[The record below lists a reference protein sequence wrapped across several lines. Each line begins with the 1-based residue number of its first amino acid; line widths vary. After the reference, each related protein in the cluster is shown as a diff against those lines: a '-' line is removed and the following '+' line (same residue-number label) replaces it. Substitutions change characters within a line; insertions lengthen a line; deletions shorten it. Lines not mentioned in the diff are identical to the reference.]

1 MTHHLRKVA
10 LTEQNRGKSLFEST
24 FEQTEKFKVS
34 HFPCHSNKQDIFL
47 ITCHF
52 LNSIRSCQKNASA
65 VCIVEG
71 TLLCHE
77 MRITVKFVLQV
88 ILNPLK
94 QRMSLTKGALSI
106 SVIWL
111 MATCFSLPH
120 AIYQKLFQYNYR

>member
-1 MTHHLRKVA
+1 M
-10 LTEQNRGKSLFEST
+10 S
-24 FEQTEKFKVS
+24 
-34 HFPCHSNKQDIFL
+34 
-47 ITCHF
+47 
-52 LNSIRSCQKNASA
+52 KNASA
-65 VCIVEG
+65 VRIGEG
-71 TLLCHE
+71 TLLS
-77 MRITVKFVLQV
+77 RAIRLTVKSLLQV

>member
-1 MTHHLRKVA
+1 MRVMV
-10 LTEQNRGKSLFEST
+10 ESL
-24 FEQTEKFKVS
+24 
-34 HFPCHSNKQDIFL
+34 
-47 ITCHF
+47 
-52 LNSIRSCQKNASA
+52 
-65 VCIVEG
+65 
-71 TLLCHE
+71 
-77 MRITVKFVLQV
+77 LQV

>member
-1 MTHHLRKVA
+1 M
-10 LTEQNRGKSLFEST
+10 
-24 FEQTEKFKVS
+24 
-34 HFPCHSNKQDIFL
+34 P
-47 ITCHF
+47 
-52 LNSIRSCQKNASA
+52 KNASA
-65 VCIVEG
+65 LCVGEG
-71 TLLCHE
+71 TLLSRE
-77 MRITVKFVLQV
+77 MRVTVKFLLQV

>member
-1 MTHHLRKVA
+1 MLSCAIKVMV
-10 LTEQNRGKSLFEST
+10 NSL
-24 FEQTEKFKVS
+24 
-34 HFPCHSNKQDIFL
+34 
-47 ITCHF
+47 
-52 LNSIRSCQKNASA
+52 
-65 VCIVEG
+65 
-71 TLLCHE
+71 
-77 MRITVKFVLQV
+77 LQV